1 MEPLASRSTRPYS
14 LLLAS
19 DARGQGW
26 ASALQT
32 AARRG
37 AVVKVRPGVYL
48 DAPVWSAM
56 TPEDRYLARINAVGL
71 TFRRPVF
78 MLESAAAVYELPLLR
93 TRLRGIHLA
102 RTTPSGSGRRGDV
115 TVHDPGRTLDV
126 VEIDG
131 LRVSSLSEC
140 VWDLACRLP
149 HPEALAIADAAL
161 RRPSPDEASDACA
174 GATMHRRLLDLA
186 RARLSARG
194 GWSALLAI
202 EQADAGS
209 GSLGESVAR
218 SAMLRLGA
226 PPPELQAPMWDDDGL
241 IGYADFFWREHGV
254 VGEFDGKLK
263 YGADNPSGRP
273 PEDVVYREKIRED
286 RIRAVTAGFFRCGW
300 ADVNDPRRLE
310 RLLRAAGLPLAPTSA
325 ATRASRPTPGHLP
338 LVGSSAEPK
347 RSR

>member
-26 ASALQT
+26 ASTLQT

-37 AVVKVRPGVYL
+37 AVIRVRPGVYI
-48 DAPVWSAM
+48 DAAGWSAL
-56 TPEDRYLARINAVGL
+56 TPEDRYLARITAVGL
-71 TFRRPVF
+71 TFRRPIFV
-78 MLESAAAVYELPLLR
+78 LESAAALHRLPLLR
-93 TRLRGIHLA
+93 TRHRGLHLA
-102 RTTPSGSGRRGDV
+102 QTTPSGSGRRGDV
-115 TVHDPGRTLDV
+115 TVHAPSHPPDL
-126 VEIDG
+126 VEVDG
-131 LRVSSLSEC
+131 LTVSSVPET

-161 RRPSPDEASDACA
+161 HRAAQREGPASSARETA
-174 GATMHRRLLDLA
+174 HRRLLDLA
-186 RARLSARG
+186 HSRLPARG
-194 GWSALLAI
+194 GWSARLVI
-202 EQADAGS
+202 EQADAGA

-226 PPPELQAPMWDDDGL
+226 PPPELQTPVWDEDGL

-273 PEDVVYREKIRED
+273 PEGVLYREKIRED

-300 ADVNDPRRLE
+300 ADVNDPHRLE
-310 RLLRAAGLPLAPTSA
+310 RLLLRAGVPLARTPLAPCTPASTSA
-325 ATRASRPTPGHLP
+325 HLP
-338 LVGSSAEPK
+338 HVGSSAEPK
-347 RSR
+347 